1 MCWAGSLQ
9 WAQGQ
14 NTVRHL
20 EAQWKAEPQ
29 KQAFLKNV
37 KSGTVKGFSLFPKMG
52 SEWDVGK
59 ADRVEIP
66 DPACSLR

>member
-1 MCWAGSLQ
+1 MGSRTKRCE
-9 WAQGQ
+9 AFGG
-14 NTVRHL
+14 TVEGRATKTGL
-20 EAQWKAEPQ
+20 FE
-29 KQAFLKNV
+29 NV